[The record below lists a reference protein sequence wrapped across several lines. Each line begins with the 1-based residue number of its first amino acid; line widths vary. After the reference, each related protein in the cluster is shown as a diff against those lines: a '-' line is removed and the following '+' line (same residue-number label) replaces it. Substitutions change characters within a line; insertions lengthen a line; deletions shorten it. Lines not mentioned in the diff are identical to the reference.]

1 MMLDLARLPVYCL
14 YAAIISLC
22 LKVCKKRVAEYRKR
36 KAHGCKAI
44 PSYPQW
50 DAIFGLDLALSQWK
64 ALTQHYYIPW
74 LRKIHH
80 NRPKTFTT
88 KFLGT
93 RQIYT
98 IEPENL
104 KAMTALVWRDFGIRP
119 LRGFKGYGKPFADKG
134 VNTVDGDD
142 WVFSRFLIKPFFDR
156 DVYTSTERLRPY
168 VDHFLRILPPDGQ
181 TYNVQPYVQRWFLDV
196 TTDFIFGSPMDA
208 LTYLDRAR
216 ITWAMLDVLR
226 GIRLRIQMWKAYK
239 LLDWSWW
246 YKAVYSVHDFVDVH
260 ITRAYTEIE
269 ERRAHL
275 EAGEKEQDLGPE
287 RKDLLWH
294 MASHCPDREE
304 LRSQLCLLLVPNN
317 DTTSIF
323 ISNCIWHLAR
333 HPDAWERCREEVLA
347 HGDAPITFE
356 ALRGMKFIN
365 GVLNETHRLTPNN
378 VTQVRSCLRDTT
390 LPLGG
395 GPDGKSPIYVRKGDM
410 VQVTK
415 TVLQR
420 DPEYWGDDADEFKPQ
435 RWLDAKH
442 FWNFVPFGGG
452 PRRCPAQM
460 MVTTEA
466 AYMLVRLGQI
476 YRRIEARDD
485 NPYTAVMRVGPSNKT
500 GVLVAF
506 YK

>member
-1 MMLDLARLPVYCL
+1 MLELAKLPVFCL
-14 YAAIISLC
+14 CAGLVGFC
-22 LKVCKKRVAEYRKR
+22 LKFWTQYMVDFRKR
-36 KAHGCKAI
+36 KAHGCEPM

-50 DAIFGLDLALSQWK
+50 DPIFGLDLVLSQWE
-64 ALTQHYYIPW
+64 ALKGHYYIPW
-74 LRKIHH
+74 LRQMH
-80 NRPKTFTT
+80 NQHPKTFST

-104 KAMTALVWRDFGIRP
+104 KAMTALVWRDFGISP
-119 LRGFKGYGKPFADKG
+119 LRRFRNYGHPFADKG
-134 VNTVDGDD
+134 VNTVDGED
-142 WVFSRFLIKPFFDR
+142 WVFSRFLIKPFFNR

-168 VDHFLRILPPDGQ
+168 ADHFLQLLPPDGQ
-181 TYNVQPYVQRWFLDV
+181 TFNVQPYLQRWFLDV
-196 TTDFIFGSPMDA
+196 TTDFIFGAPMDA
-208 LTYLDRAR
+208 LSYPDRAR

-226 GIRLRIQMWKAYK
+226 GIRMRIQMWKAYK
-239 LLDWSWW
+239 LLDWNWW
-246 YKAVYSVHDFVDVH
+246 IRAVYSVHDYVDGH
-260 ITRAYTEIE
+260 ITRAYEEIE
-269 ERRAHL
+269 ERKTRL
-275 EAGEKEQDLGPE
+275 EAGEEVGPE

-333 HPDAWERCREEVLA
+333 HPDAWAKCREEVRA
-347 HGDAPITFE
+347 HGDSPITFE
-356 ALRGMKFIN
+356 ALRSMKFIN

-378 VTQVRSCLRDTT
+378 VTQVRSCLQDTT

-395 GPDGKSPIYVRKGDM
+395 GPDGKSPIFVRKGDM

-420 DPEYWGDDADEFKPQ
+420 DPTYWGEDADEFRPE
-435 RWLDAKH
+435 RWLNAKH

-460 MVTTEA
+460 MVMTEA
-466 AYMLVRLGQI
+466 AYMLVRLAQI
-476 YRRIEARDD
+476 YSRIESRDS

-500 GVLVAF
+500 GVLVAL